1 MHAKL
6 MVRAAYNSA
15 WTCLGTRT
23 FMRCRVA
30 TTGTM
35 IIGQAMVRKT
45 TQGQAWAV
53 EVRIGGAEVQEMEG
67 K

>member
-1 MHAKL
+1 MHEPRYKPQEQREL
-6 MVRAAYNSA
+6 IH
-15 WTCLGTRT
+15 
-23 FMRCRVA
+23 CRVA

-45 TQGQAWAV
+45 IQGQAWAV
-53 EVRIGGAEVQEMEG
+53 VEVRIGAAEVQEMEG